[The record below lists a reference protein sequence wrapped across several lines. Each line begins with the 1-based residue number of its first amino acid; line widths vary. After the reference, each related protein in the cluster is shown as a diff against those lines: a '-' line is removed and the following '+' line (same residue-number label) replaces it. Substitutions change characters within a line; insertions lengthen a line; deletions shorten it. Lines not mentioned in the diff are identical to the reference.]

1 MTNIDDL
8 NADNC
13 EIVIVD
19 DNRDLLTNVSDYL
32 SLHFK
37 KVHAFLDPAKAI
49 KFVYQGFPGIVV
61 SDIKMPDITG
71 VELLNQ
77 VLSCDNTIPVI
88 LMTAHGDISQ
98 AVQAVQEG
106 CYDFIEK
113 PFEPERL
120 LESINR
126 AVEKRVLTFN
136 QTRLRD
142 ALKNKDAIETRLM
155 GVSPKMTKLRRDIL
169 SVANLDVPVL
179 IHGETGAGKEVVAHC
194 LHDFS
199 HRKKAQFVPLNCAA
213 IPKDLFESELFGHV
227 KGAFSGA
234 DATRIGK
241 FEFANKGTVFFDEV
255 ESIPLSAQVK
265 ILRSLSE
272 NKVEALGSN
281 MAKDIDIRI
290 ISATKEELKDNPNFR
305 QDLYFRLQVAELY
318 IPPLRERK
326 EDILLLFEHF
336 ASHFMTQNNIEWAGA
351 GIHLQRQ
358 LLEYNWPGNVREL
371 INVATRC
378 VIKNCHDLNELLN
391 PHEPEKQYQAVQS
404 SLKDLVNDFE
414 ANMLINSL
422 QRHKGSVQAVLE
434 ELDMERRTFNLKL
447 NKYNIDSRFYKNNDV
462 DSKKDTS

>member
-1 MTNIDDL
+1 MTNNDDL
-8 NADNC
+8 NAESC

-19 DNRDLLTNVSDYL
+19 DNEDLLTNVSDYL

-37 KVHAFLDPAKAI
+37 KVHAFIEPAKAI
-49 KFVYQGFPGIVV
+49 KFIYEDFPGIVV
-61 SDIKMPDITG
+61 SDIKMPNVSG

-77 VLSCDNTIPVI
+77 VLSCDNNIPVI

-98 AVQAVQEG
+98 AVQAVHEG

-126 AVEKRVLTFN
+126 AIEKRVLTYN
-136 QTRLRD
+136 QNRLRD
-142 ALKNKDAIETRLM
+142 ALQKKDSIETRIM
-155 GVSPKMTKLRRDIL
+155 GVSPKMAKLRRDVL

-179 IHGETGAGKEVVAHC
+179 IHGETGSGKEVVAHC

-199 HRKKAQFVPLNCAA
+199 YRKKEQFVPLNCAA

-234 DATRIGK
+234 GTTRIGK

-255 ESIPLSAQVK
+255 ESIPLAAQVK
-265 ILRSLSE
+265 ILRTLSE
-272 NKVEALGSN
+272 KKVEPLGSN
-281 MAKDIDIRI
+281 TLKDIDIRI
-290 ISATKEELKDNPNFR
+290 ISATKEGLKDNPAFR
-305 QDLYFRLQVAELY
+305 QDLYFRMQVAELY

-326 EDILLLFEHF
+326 EDILFLFEHF
-336 ASHFMTQNNIEWAGA
+336 ANHFMTQNNIQWSGA

-378 VIKNCHDLNELLN
+378 VIQNCHNLNELLN
-391 PHEPEKQYQAVQS
+391 PHEEEEEHKKVQC

-434 ELDMERRTFNLKL
+434 ELSMERRTFNLKL
-447 NKYNIDSRFYKNNDV
+447 IKYNIDSRLYKSDDN
-462 DSKKDTS
+462 K

>member
-1 MTNIDDL
+1 MTNLENL
-8 NADNC
+8 NAESC
-13 EIVIVD
+13 EVVIVD
-19 DNRDLLTNVSDYL
+19 DNKDLLTNVSDYL
-32 SLHFK
+32 SLYFK
-37 KVHAFLDPAKAI
+37 KVHAFIDPAQAI
-49 KFVYQGFPGIVV
+49 KFIYEDFPGIVV
-61 SDIKMPDITG
+61 SDIKMPEITG

-77 VLSCDNTIPVI
+77 VLSCDKNIPVI

-98 AVQAVQEG
+98 AVQAVQDG

-126 AVEKRVLTFN
+126 AIEKRVLTYN
-136 QTRLRD
+136 QARLRD
-142 ALKNKDAIETRLM
+142 ALTNKDAIETRLM
-155 GVSPKMTKLRRDIL
+155 GVSPKMAKLRRDIL
-169 SVANLDVPVL
+169 LVANLDVPVL

-199 HRKKAQFVPLNCAA
+199 HRKKAQFVALNCAA

-234 DATRIGK
+234 DTTRIGK
-241 FEFANKGTVFFDEV
+241 FEFANKGSVFFDEV
-255 ESIPLSAQVK
+255 ESIPLNAQVK

-281 MAKDIDIRI
+281 TAKDIDIRI
-290 ISATKEELKDNPNFR
+290 ISATKEDLKDNQNFR
-305 QDLYFRLQVAELY
+305 QDLYFRMQVAELY

-336 ASHFMTQNNIEWAGA
+336 ASNFMTQNDIEWAGA
-351 GIHLQRQ
+351 DLHLQRQ
-358 LLEYNWPGNVREL
+358 LLEYNWPGNIREL

-391 PHEPEKQYQAVQS
+391 PHEQEKQDKTLQS
-404 SLKDLVNDFE
+404 SLKELVNDFE
-414 ANMLINSL
+414 ASMLINSL

-447 NKYNIDSRFYKNNDV
+447 NKYNIDSQLYKNGDN
-462 DSKKDTS
+462 K

>member
-1 MTNIDDL
+1 MNNIEDLKADD
-8 NADNC
+8 C

-19 DNRDLLTNVSDYL
+19 DNQDLLTNVSDYL

-37 KVHAFLDPAKAI
+37 KVHAFSEPAKAI
-49 KFVYQGFPGIVV
+49 QFIYQGFPGIVV

-77 VLSCDNTIPVI
+77 VRRCDSNIPVI

-98 AVQAVQEG
+98 AVKAVQEG

-120 LESINR
+120 LEGINR
-126 AVEKRVLTFN
+126 AIEKRVLTYN
-136 QTRLRD
+136 HALLRS
-142 ALKNKDAIETRLM
+142 ALQNKDAIETRLM
-155 GVSPKMTKLRRDIL
+155 GVSPKMAKLRREVL
-169 SVANLDVPVL
+169 SFANLDVPVL

-199 HRKKAQFVPLNCAA
+199 HRNKAQFVPLNCAA
-213 IPKDLFESELFGHV
+213 IPSELFESELFGHV

-234 DATRIGK
+234 ETTRMGK

-255 ESIPLSAQVK
+255 ESIPLGAQVK

-272 NKVEALGSN
+272 NTIEALGSN
-281 MAKDIDIRI
+281 TAKEIDIRI
-290 ISATKEELKDNPNFR
+290 ISATKEELKDNPDFR
-305 QDLYFRLQVAELY
+305 QDLYFRMQVAELY
-318 IPPLRERK
+318 IPPLRDRK

-336 ASHFMTQNNIEWAGA
+336 ASHFMTKNNMQWAGA
-351 GIHLQRQ
+351 GPQLQRQ
-358 LLEYNWPGNVREL
+358 LLEYHWPGNVREL
-371 INVATRC
+371 INVAIRC
-378 VIKNCHDLNELLN
+378 VIKDCHDLDELLN
-391 PHEPEKQYQAVQS
+391 PQEQESKNKAEHC

-414 ANMLINSL
+414 ASILINSL
-422 QRHKGSVQAVLE
+422 QRHKGSVQAVLN

-447 NKYNIDSRFYKNNDV
+447 NKYNIDSRLYKD
-462 DSKKDTS
+462 DGEQ